1 MPCAC
6 HAQILAE
13 AIEADLPPSGTKPLS
28 PEYYDG
34 QFEEDFA
41 APEPEDDQLTTEGTD
56 LAGFSPRLRFILDS
70 VLGPSAASRT
80 LTRALRDKGVCS
92 TIEMGNLADTPEELS
107 SAFGDEPEGLL
118 ATWAACCRECEA
130 SVEAF
135 ARFLPAPPPEEAPPQ
150 RCSRNFGSQPTCLL
164 A

>member
-1 MPCAC
+1 M
-6 HAQILAE
+6 
-13 AIEADLPPSGTKPLS
+13 
-28 PEYYDG
+28 
-34 QFEEDFA
+34 
-41 APEPEDDQLTTEGTD
+41 PEPEDDQLTTEGTD

-135 ARFLPAPPPEEAPPQ
+135 ARLPPAPPPEEAPPPP
-150 RCSRNFGSQPTCLL
+150 RSPSPPRNRTRQQALYDPWFPMRG
-164 A
+164 